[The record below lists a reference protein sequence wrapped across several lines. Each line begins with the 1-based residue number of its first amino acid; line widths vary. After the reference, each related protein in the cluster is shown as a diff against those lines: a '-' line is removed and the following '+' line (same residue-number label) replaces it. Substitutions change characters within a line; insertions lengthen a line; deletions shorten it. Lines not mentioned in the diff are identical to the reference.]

1 LALTTVKLGDFIENV
16 IKTVNDNFSDLE
28 VRKVDGANVPTK
40 VSELSNDSG
49 FQTAQQVA
57 EAVAALAASAPETL
71 DTLKELADALGNDP
85 NFAATIAGQ
94 IAAKVDKV
102 EGKGLSANDFT
113 DALLAKLNSLSNY
126 TLPVGGELLGGVK
139 NGGNV
144 TINADG
150 TMTAPA
156 AQQGVSV
163 TRLDFGADDAR
174 WGPLTE
180 NSYTLTVASSGKSP
194 IGVYRKDKTAY
205 GLSMSDLVIDGANI
219 AVTSYDKFEGYLLLI

>member
-1 LALTTVKLGDFIENV
+1 MALTTVKLGDFIENV

-139 NGGNV
+139 NG
-144 TINADG
+144 
-150 TMTAPA
+150 
-156 AQQGVSV
+156 V

-205 GLSMSDLVIDGANI
+205 GLSMSDLAIDGANI